1 MLTLFIG
8 EDPEA
13 GTGVKHA
20 QDPGAGK
27 GGRRRGPGLLVQNPH
42 SSYHGFRGT
51 LISPQLPCLLRSR
64 VKVRRESPVL
74 FLRRK
79 HLMKIDVLWKDV
91 LCSWI
96 ARLDVMRR
104 EEGEKNAT

>member
-1 MLTLFIG
+1 M
-8 EDPEA
+8 
-13 GTGVKHA
+13 
-20 QDPGAGK
+20 
-27 GGRRRGPGLLVQNPH
+27 
-42 SSYHGFRGT
+42 
-51 LISPQLPCLLRSR
+51 
-64 VKVRRESPVL
+64 KVRRESPVL